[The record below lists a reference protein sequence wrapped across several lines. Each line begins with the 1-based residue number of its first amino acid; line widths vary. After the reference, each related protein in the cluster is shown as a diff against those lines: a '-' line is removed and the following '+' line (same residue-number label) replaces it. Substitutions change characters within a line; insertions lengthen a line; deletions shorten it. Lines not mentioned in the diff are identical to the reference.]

1 VHCRGGNP
9 VPPGT
14 VKVRPTVSAG
24 GRPRRETR
32 RIDELRKE
40 LTGMSQENQITL
52 RGFVTAEPK
61 FKQTALT
68 ATPLAEIRVG
78 STPRRLDRE
87 TGEWRELPTTY
98 YTIKCWRRLAVNAA
112 SSLHKGDMVLVRGRF
127 SVHNWVD
134 NEQRPRVTIEIEADS
149 LGHDLTYGWSHFL
162 RGSHPSGRAG
172 VNAGE
177 TARQDTG
184 ESDRDY
190 AASDG
195 HEEYSSDGDWDE
207 SLRAVVAT
215 DSQQDL
221 TGEGDPTPAAPVTV
235 GDGDLVEPGDV
246 PVAPGLASGLNL
258 PDTDAVPF

>member
-1 VHCRGGNP
+1 
-9 VPPGT
+9 
-14 VKVRPTVSAG
+14 
-24 GRPRRETR
+24 
-32 RIDELRKE
+32 
-40 LTGMSQENQITL
+40 MSQENQITL

-98 YTIKCWRRLAVNAA
+98 YTVKCWRRLAINAA

-134 NEQRPRVTIEIEADS
+134 SEQRPRVTIEIEADS

-162 RGSHPSGRAG
+162 RGSHPGNRAG
-172 VNAGE
+172 VSTGE
-177 TARQDTG
+177 TARQSVG
-184 ESDRDY
+184 ESDGDY
-190 AASDG
+190 EAGDDHG
-195 HEEYSSDGDWDE
+195 EYSSHGDWDE

-215 DSQQDL
+215 ESQPDPAREGDAAL
-221 TGEGDPTPAAPVTV
+221 AALVTAGEGGLA
-235 GDGDLVEPGDV
+235 EPEDV
-246 PVAPGLASGLNL
+246 SAASGLMGGL
-258 PDTDAVPF
+258 SPSETDAVPF

>member
-1 VHCRGGNP
+1 
-9 VPPGT
+9 
-14 VKVRPTVSAG
+14 
-24 GRPRRETR
+24 
-32 RIDELRKE
+32 
-40 LTGMSQENQITL
+40 MSQENQITL

-61 FKQTALT
+61 FKQTSLT

-98 YTIKCWRRLAVNAA
+98 YTIKCWRRLAINAA

-162 RGSHPSGRAG
+162 RGSHPSSRAS

-177 TARQDTG
+177 AARQATG
-184 ESDRDY
+184 ESDGDY
-190 AASDG
+190 GVNDG
-195 HEEYSSDGDWDE
+195 HEEYPSDGDWDE

-215 DSQQDL
+215 DSQPDPAR
-221 TGEGDPTPAAPVTV
+221 EGDPTPAAPVTA
-235 GDGDLVEPGDV
+235 GEGDLAEPEDMSV
-246 PVAPGLASGLNL
+246 ASGLTSDLNL
-258 PDTDAVPF
+258 PETDAVPF

>member
-1 VHCRGGNP
+1 
-9 VPPGT
+9 
-14 VKVRPTVSAG
+14 
-24 GRPRRETR
+24 
-32 RIDELRKE
+32 
-40 LTGMSQENQITL
+40 MSQDNQITL

-98 YTIKCWRRLAVNAA
+98 YTIKCWRRLAINAA
-112 SSLHKGDMVLVRGRF
+112 SSLHKGDVVLVRGRF

-134 NEQRPRVTIEIEADS
+134 KEQRPRVTIEIEADS
-149 LGHDLTYGWSHFL
+149 LGHDLTYGRSHFL
-162 RGSHPSGRAG
+162 RGAHPSGRAG

-190 AASDG
+190 GASDG
-195 HEEYSSDGDWDE
+195 NEEYSSDGDWDE

-215 DSQQDL
+215 GSQQDPAR
-221 TGEGDPTPAAPVTV
+221 EGDPAPVAPVTA
-235 GDGDLVEPGDV
+235 GERGLAQFGDV
-246 PVAPGLASGLNL
+246 PVAPGLTSGLSL
-258 PDTDAVPF
+258 PETDAVPF

>member
-1 VHCRGGNP
+1 
-9 VPPGT
+9 
-14 VKVRPTVSAG
+14 
-24 GRPRRETR
+24 
-32 RIDELRKE
+32 
-40 LTGMSQENQITL
+40 MSQENQITL

-61 FKQTALT
+61 FRHTTAT
-68 ATPLAEIRVG
+68 ATPLAEIRMG

-98 YTIKCWRRLAVNAA
+98 YTVKCWRRLAINAA

-127 SVHNWVD
+127 SVHNWID

-177 TARQDTG
+177 TARQDIG
-184 ESDRDY
+184 ESDTDY
-190 AASDG
+190 EAGDG
-195 HEEYSSDGDWDE
+195 HEEYPSGGDWDE

-215 DSQQDL
+215 ESQPDPAR
-221 TGEGDPTPAAPVTV
+221 EGDQAQVAPVTV
-235 GDGDLVEPGDV
+235 GEDELDEPGDV
-246 PVAPGLASGLNL
+246 PVASGLTSGLNL
-258 PDTDAVPF
+258 PEADAVPF